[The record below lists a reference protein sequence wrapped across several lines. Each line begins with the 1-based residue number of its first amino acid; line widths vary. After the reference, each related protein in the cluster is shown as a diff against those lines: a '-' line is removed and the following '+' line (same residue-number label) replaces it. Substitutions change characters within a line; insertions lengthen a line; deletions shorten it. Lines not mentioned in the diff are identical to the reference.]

1 MSGIEFHGIVTLCG
15 IQAEV
20 GTSLKVIARPPL
32 AKDAEMS
39 KVLGVDDEEAP
50 CGDFGFCS
58 DTGCDIGC
66 MKGQRN
72 AKNDSVRF

>member
-32 AKDAEMS
+32 AKDAELS
-39 KVLGVDDEEAP
+39 KVLGVDDEEAVETS
-50 CGDFGFCS
+50 G
-58 DTGCDIGC
+58 
-66 MKGQRN
+66 
-72 AKNDSVRF
+72 SVQTQVVT